1 MKRRLITGSGITR
14 DLSKKTFHS
23 HLKNLSNGRVMAK
36 TSEMAVTPELSL
48 ADFAMGR
55 RLGAGAFGEVHVA
68 RRKRDGKDLVIKRIA
83 ILGCSR
89 REQFDAL
96 NEVKLMASLEH
107 PHVVTYLGSFVE
119 AQKLHI
125 VMEHCAGGDLKRLID
140 ARNGVH
146 LPEREAWQYL
156 LQASAG
162 VSYLHACRVLH
173 RDLKS
178 SNLFLKNGVL
188 KIGDLGV
195 SKLLDSSTQLATTMV
210 GTPYYLSPELCENA
224 RYDAKS
230 DIWALGVVG
239 YELLALAYPFTANN
253 QAALILRIL
262 RGGYAPLP
270 ENRYSVGLRGVVDAC
285 LQPQPALRPTAA
297 QILELPAAKRHRTAV
312 LSHLAA
318 PITQHPSPTTLPTAQ
333 APAVATAAEAPAPAP
348 PRPSAA
354 MAAPTSLS
362 AARSLDECGGI
373 DEDFGKDDA
382 ALTGRFPGRFPS
394 WPPAASAAVAQ
405 AVAVADVEAD
415 DGSLSSTEFTPRSH
429 GSLSSTEY
437 GSESGEDDLP
447 ERVEGPS
454 AAIHSRNANDEE
466 DEDHRRMIAF
476 MAAAVNGPKGD
487 ARSPGR
493 SPAARPSPAGRAAAY
508 AVKELARKELR
519 RAGAPPR
526 HVHEL
531 EPELDAPGAKEF
543 VGVPKDLMTRAISRQ
558 ALGTAH
564 AMAALGGAS
573 RQLEPVGAQKG
584 GSGGHGAGCTRAAA
598 PQNKVGGTRVEAAA
612 GSAPAGAVVSASVV
626 RSPPGAVA
634 SAGAVAV
641 ASAGAV
647 VGSGARYAAAAA
659 AVSGNRNRVRGRF
672 NGPPDVGL
680 SAARLGIHD
689 ALRKAEERRQREEE
703 RRAAASAAAAAAEA
717 ARLASEEA
725 SREAVLRSRQL
736 RAEHSARV
744 QAAMA
749 EQASAASAAA
759 ARRGGARPPTAARP
773 GLSSRPGLS
782 RLHALES
789 EASRRQ
795 PQDETD
801 EAHRRQPELCE
812 DEATGLAGM
821 AEADATGAPVGQSA
835 VSGRPPPPPVTTPV
849 TIRPSSAVASARP
862 FAASSPWL
870 PLPADETD
878 ETDEAHR
885 LPLPG
890 IINEEDEYEEDGD
903 GGVEDDEEDGGVED
917 EKLDLNEAE
926 EAMMGGAVLLDVDAE
941 DEPQDDDDVQEQEMM
956 RG

>member
-1 MKRRLITGSGITR
+1 MVKASP
-14 DLSKKTFHS
+14 DL
-23 HLKNLSNGRVMAK
+23 AP
-36 TSEMAVTPELSL
+36 APDLSL

-68 RRKRDGKDLVIKRIA
+68 RRKRDGKDLVIKRIP

-162 VSYLHACRVLH
+162 VAYLHACRVLH

-178 SNLFLKNGVL
+178 SNLFLKDGVL

-270 ENRYSVGLRGVVDAC
+270 ESRYSVGLRGVVDAC

-312 LSHLAA
+312 LSDLAS
-318 PITQHPSPTTLPTAQ
+318 PIAAQSSPPPATQHATLPTAQ
-333 APAVATAAEAPAPAP
+333 APTVATAAEAPAPAP
-348 PRPSAA
+348 PLPSAA
-354 MAAPTSLS
+354 VAAPTSLS

-373 DEDFGKDDA
+373 DEDFGEDDA
-382 ALTGRFPGRFPS
+382 ALTGRFPS

-405 AVAVADVEAD
+405 ALAVADVEAD
-415 DGSLSSTEFTPRSH
+415 DGSLSSTE
-429 GSLSSTEY
+429 Y
-437 GSESGEDDLP
+437 GSETGEDDLP
-447 ERVEGPS
+447 EREEGPS
-454 AAIHSRNANDEE
+454 AAIHCGNANDEE
-466 DEDHRRMIAF
+466 NDDHRRMLAF
-476 MAAAVNGPKGD
+476 MAEVVNGPKGE

-508 AVKELARKELR
+508 AVKEMARKELR
-519 RAGAPPR
+519 RSGASPR
-526 HVHEL
+526 HAQ
-531 EPELDAPGAKEF
+531 ELDAPGAKEL
-543 VGVPKDLMTRAISRQ
+543 VSLAKDLNRQ
-558 ALGTAH
+558 APGTAH
-564 AMAALGGAS
+564 SMAALGGAS
-573 RQLEPVGAQKG
+573 RQSAPVGAGGGGGG
-584 GSGGHGAGCTRAAA
+584 GSGGVRCARALATA
-598 PQNKVGGTRVEAAA
+598 PQSKVGGIRVEVAA
-612 GSAPAGAVVSASVV
+612 GSAPAGAAAV

-749 EQASAASAAA
+749 EQASAASAASAAA

-773 GLSSRPGLS
+773 GLS

-789 EASRRQ
+789 EAYRRQ
-795 PQDETD
+795 PMDETD
-801 EAHRRQPELCE
+801 EAHCRQPELLE
-812 DEATGLAGM
+812 DEATGAAGMAEATGLAEM
-821 AEADATGAPVGQSA
+821 AEADATGAAAGQST
-835 VSGRPPPPPVTTPV
+835 VSGRRRGPPPPPVTILP
-849 TIRPSSAVASARP
+849 ASAGT

-870 PLPADETD
+870 PI
-878 ETDEAHR
+878 
-885 LPLPG
+885 PG
-890 IINEEDEYEEDGD
+890 IAHEEDEYDEDGD
-903 GGVEDDEEDGGVED
+903 GGVEDDEDDGDLED
-917 EKLDLNEAE
+917 EKLDLNDATLGE
-926 EAMMGGAVLLDVDAE
+926 AVLLDDDAE
-941 DEPQDDDDVQEQEMM
+941 DEPQDDDEM
-956 RG
+956 

>member
-1 MKRRLITGSGITR
+1 
-14 DLSKKTFHS
+14 
-23 HLKNLSNGRVMAK
+23 MAK

-348 PRPSAA
+348 PLPSAA

-382 ALTGRFPGRFPS
+382 VLTGRFPGRFPS

-437 GSESGEDDLP
+437 GSESGEDNLP

-543 VGVPKDLMTRAISRQ
+543 VGVAKDLSRQ

-573 RQLEPVGAQKG
+573 RQLEPVGAQGG
-584 GSGGHGAGCTRAAA
+584 GSAHHGAGCSRAAA

-749 EQASAASAAA
+749 EQASAAAAASAAS

-795 PQDETD
+795 PKDETD

-821 AEADATGAPVGQSA
+821 AEADATVAAVGQSA

-885 LPLPG
+885 LPLPV